1 MKAAHFPEG
10 GRLLG
15 LELYNF
21 LHITSSDATI
31 GRCWAL
37 NILTFQKTLFV
48 S

>member
-31 GRCWAL
+31 GSCWAL
-37 NILTFQKTLFV
+37 NIFQKTLFV